1 MLSLTCGVANTDRDN
16 ENRILH
22 HFAMRRIG
30 ATRTPAPIYISL
42 GTTELSHTLVDGI
55 CLTLIIGIVRHSG
68 FAPAA
73 ALSFFFA
80 DKGCHRT

>member
-1 MLSLTCGVANTDRDN
+1 
-16 ENRILH
+16 
-22 HFAMRRIG
+22 MRRIG
-30 ATRTPAPIYISL
+30 ATRTPAPLYIPL

-73 ALSFFFA
+73 ALSLF
-80 DKGCHRT
+80 CR